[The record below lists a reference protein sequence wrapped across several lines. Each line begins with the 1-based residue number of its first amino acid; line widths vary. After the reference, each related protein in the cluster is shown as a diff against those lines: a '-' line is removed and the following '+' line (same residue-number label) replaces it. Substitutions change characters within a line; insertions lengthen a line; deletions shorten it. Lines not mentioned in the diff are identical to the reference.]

1 MFLFCKWFSKL
12 NCDEEFRNNV
22 VVSEILNQSGE
33 NQWVI
38 SVLFV
43 AISLPNKTIE
53 TIVIV
58 VVPIMIVKWILFLQG
73 ITGT

>member
-33 NQWVI
+33 NQ
-38 SVLFV
+38 
-43 AISLPNKTIE
+43 
-53 TIVIV
+53 
-58 VVPIMIVKWILFLQG
+58 
-73 ITGT
+73 